1 MEIKL
6 KEREGKYKGK
16 GAKSLGARIQI
27 SFSSEL
33 SREEFIA
40 VGSLSCQFLA

>member
-6 KEREGKYKGK
+6 KEREGKYKEK
-16 GAKSLGARIQI
+16 SANSLGARIQI

-33 SREEFIA
+33 SIKEFVA
-40 VGSLSCQFLA
+40 VGSLSDQFAT